1 MSRMPLFANPMFL
14 GFEDIERSF
23 ERLSKSAAEG
33 YPPYNVEQ
41 HSERHLQIILA
52 VAGFSLEELS
62 VQLEGN
68 QLVIKGRQA
77 AADEC
82 QYLYRGIATRQFQ
95 RNFLLADGLEV
106 TGAFLEHGLLR
117 VDLDRPLVESQV
129 RTIDIRP
136 GSGQGETREESS
148 R

>member
-1 MSRMPLFANPMFL
+1 MSRVPLFANPLFL

-62 VQLEGN
+62 IRLEGN
-68 QLVIKGRQA
+68 QLVIRGRQA
-77 AADEC
+77 AADER

-136 GSGQGETREESS
+136 GSGQ
-148 R
+148 

>member
-1 MSRMPLFANPMFL
+1 MSREPMSRMPLFANPLFL

-41 HSERHLQIILA
+41 HSERHLRITLA
-52 VAGFSLEELS
+52 VAGFTLDELS

-68 QLVIKGRQA
+68 QLVFRGRQA
-77 AADEC
+77 AADER

-95 RNFLLADGLEV
+95 RSFLLADGLEV
-106 TGAFLEHGLLR
+106 TGAIFEHGLLH
-117 VDLDRPLVESQV
+117 VDLDRPLVDPQV
-129 RTIDIRP
+129 RSIEITS
-136 GSGQGETREESS
+136 GSGR
-148 R
+148 